1 MGPTKGGRPDLANE
15 LYGLLTFAI
24 EFLFQ
29 AVTVVSDSFV
39 IPWTVAHQAPP
50 SMDFLGKSTG
60 MGCHFLFQVIFLTQG
75 LNLCPLHC
83 SQILYHWVAMEASP
97 PVPRYTL

>member
-39 IPWTVAHQAPP
+39 IPWTVACQGTSQYP
-50 SMDFLGKSTG
+50 
-60 MGCHFLFQVIFLTQG
+60 HFLRLMVTFTQE
-75 LNLCPLHC
+75 
-83 SQILYHWVAMEASP
+83 SF
-97 PVPRYTL
+97 